1 MFILFTVNVFPAL
14 ENNLSLRVEVAEIHK
29 YFFAKFDKIG
39 NFDLYIFHHSNGLAS
54 QSI

>member
-14 ENNLSLRVEVAEIHK
+14 ENNLLLGVEVAEIHK
-29 YFFAKFDKIG
+29 YFFTKFDKIE
-39 NFDLYIFHHSNGLAS
+39 NFDLYIFHHSNRLAS